1 MNGNWEGIT
10 NLVGTVIPLSSP
22 PILAQGIWQD
32 VWTDITSIVGA
43 DFGTSVLNFVKAV
56 LIFVLIWVIASFV
69 SKFILTILRKTD
81 IDNKIAS
88 WIGGGQ
94 GNSIPIE
101 QWIANVVYWLIF
113 LFGVVAFF
121 NTLDL
126 PAVSGPLNEL
136 LEQVTSFFPR
146 IISAGIWL
154 TVAWVVATIV
164 KTLVSSLLN
173 AFRLDERLGP
183 TGGAGQQLTVTN
195 TIASALYWFVF
206 LFFLMPILEALAL
219 QNTLAPV
226 QALINEIT
234 TALPNVLKAAIVGAV
249 GWFVANLVRRIAT
262 NLLAATGI
270 NQLGARL
277 GLSRTGNNQSLAE
290 IAGNIIYALILIPVA
305 IATLR
310 ELQVDAISDP
320 AIAMLDQVLNFVPK
334 IFSAGVILAF
344 FYFLGKFVAELVTSI
359 LSSIGFD
366 NIAEWLGLPFLGGG
380 SASSPEGYKPDSGQ
394 ETVLQS
400 AGPLP
405 AKTPSEF
412 LGTLVIVAF
421 SLVGILTAVDILQI
435 EALASVVGIIL
446 VIAGQ
451 VLLGLVVLAIGLF
464 LANLAFRL
472 ITSGGGRQSN
482 ILAQV
487 ARIAIIGL
495 VSAMALQVIGV
506 APNIVNLAFGLLL
519 GAIAGAILLAF
530 GLGSRDIAG
539 EQVREWLDSFKKGG

>member
-10 NLVGTVIPLSSP
+10 NLVGTVKPLSSP
-22 PILAQGIWQD
+22 PLLAQD
-32 VWTDITSIVGA
+32 PLADIKSIVGA
-43 DFGTSVLNFVKAV
+43 DFFTSLLNLGKAL
-56 LIFVLIWVIASFV
+56 LIFVAIWIIAFIV
-69 SKFILTILRKTD
+69 SKFILAILRKTD

-88 WIGGGQ
+88 WIGGGS
-94 GNSIPIE
+94 GSSIPIE
-101 QWIANVVYWLIF
+101 NWIANIVYWLIL

-146 IISAGIWL
+146 ILSAAIWL

-164 KTLVSSLLN
+164 KTLVTGLLG
-173 AFRLDERLGP
+173 AFRLDERLGT
-183 TGGAGQQLTVTN
+183 TGGSGEQLAVSN
-195 TIASALYWFVF
+195 TIANALYWFVF

-226 QALINEIT
+226 QGLINEIT
-234 TALPNVLKAAIVGAV
+234 SALPNILKAVIVGAV

-270 NQLGARL
+270 NQLGVRL
-277 GLSRTGNNQSLAE
+277 GLARTGNNQSLAQ

-310 ELQVDAISDP
+310 ELQIDAISDP
-320 AIAMLDQVLNFVPK
+320 AIAMLDQVLNFIPK

-344 FYFLGKFVAELVTSI
+344 FYFLGKFVSELVTSI
-359 LSSIGFD
+359 LASIGFD
-366 NIAEWLGLPFLGGG
+366 NIAEWLGLPFLGGAN
-380 SASSPEGYKPDSGQ
+380 ASSPEGTRPDSGP

-400 AGPLP
+400 TGPLP

-412 LGTLVIVAF
+412 LGTVVLTAITF
-421 SLVGILTAVDILQI
+421 VGVLTAVDILQI
-435 EALASVVGIIL
+435 EALESVVGIIL
-446 VIAGQ
+446 LIAGQ
-451 VLLGLVVLAIGLF
+451 VFLGLVVLAIGLF
-464 LANLAFRL
+464 LANLAFKL

-530 GLGSRDIAG
+530 GLGGRDIAG
-539 EQVREWLDSFKKGG
+539 EQVREWLDSFKKG